1 LLKKVVDQRA
11 QQLRPRRMG
20 PCVRVRFRGIGKGL
34 DRRLVAEAFQA
45 GSIIVVDELAEE
57 GVAIGVAG
65 EGAAS
70 AAAFVLATDGFGNA
84 PIEAFDHAVGLR
96 MIRLGQAM
104 LDTALLAEAIK
115 RMVAGGPAGRLVLH
129 VDGEA
134 VGELGAIVGQ
144 DGMNL
149 VREVGQEALEEGRC
163 RLAIP
168 PGMDLDI
175 DVTGGAIDRDKDVA
189 LVALQVRQVLQVD
202 VDEANTGGLEDPGF
216 WLVRFGACADAVALQ
231 ATVDGAAGQPCVDAS
246 LHHLDDVVER

>member
-1 LLKKVVDQRA
+1 VVLGGAGRRVKEGRR
-11 QQLRPRRMG
+11 RP
-20 PCVRVRFRGIGKGL
+20 CERVRSRGIGKGL

-70 AAAFVLATDGFGNA
+70 AAAFVLATDGFGDA
-84 PIEAFDHAVGLR
+84 PVEAFDQAVGLR
-96 MIRLGQAM
+96 MIRPGQTMFDA
-104 LDTALLAEAIK
+104 ALLAVSIK
-115 RMVAGGPAGRLVLH
+115 GMVAGRPAGRLVLH

-134 VGELGAIVGQ
+134 VGELGAVVGQ

-168 PGMDLDI
+168 SGMDLDI
-175 DVTGGAIDRDKDVA
+175 DVAGGAIDGDKGIA
-189 LVALQVRQVLQVD
+189 LVALQGRQVLQVN
-202 VDEANTGGLEDPGF
+202 VDEANAGRLEDASL
-216 WLVRFGACADAVALQ
+216 WLGRFGACADAVALQ
-231 ATVDGAAGQPCVDAS
+231 ATVDGAAGQFRVDAS
-246 LHHLDDVVER
+246 PHHLDDVVER